1 MSKISKMSLKVF
13 KFGGA
18 SVKDA
23 KSIQNV
29 AGILE
34 KYKDESLLIVVSAMG
49 KTTNALEEV
58 TKAYYKKTG
67 EAQKLMEEVKQ
78 SHYRMMAELFG
89 TEKHDAFVE
98 VNDIF
103 VEADWVLEDE
113 PEDSYDYIYDQIV
126 SLGELVSTKI
136 LAAYLNGKGL
146 ATQWLDARDV
156 ILTDDIYREGWVQW
170 DETQKRADRTAKP
183 MLEAGGFVVTQGFI
197 GSTTENTT
205 TTLGREGSDY
215 TAAIFSYCLDAE
227 SMSIWKDVPGVLT
240 ADPRLFDNVTKL
252 DELSYRE
259 AIEMTYYGAK
269 VIHPKTIKPLQNKSI
284 PLFVKSFI
292 NPEGKGTMIAPDVED
307 NYPPMVAIENNQAL
321 LNISTRDFSFVAEQH
336 ISDLFNQ
343 ITAHRLHVNMMQN
356 TAISFRICVTDQ
368 DGKVQDFAKAIE
380 DKFKV
385 RIEPN
390 LELITVRHYNKQTL
404 NDLRADKVVL
414 TENKIRKTVQ
424 MVVKTIPPMTRK

>member
-1 MSKISKMSLKVF
+1 MSLKVF

-18 SVKDA
+18 SVRDVER
-23 KSIQNV
+23 IQNV
-29 AGILE
+29 TRILE
-34 KYKDESLLIVVSAMG
+34 SYKGENIVIVVSAMG

-58 TKAYYKKTG
+58 TRAYFKRTGKAM
-67 EAQKLMEEVKQ
+67 ELMEQVKQ
-78 SHYRMMAELFG
+78 DHYRMMAELFG
-89 TEKHDAFVE
+89 SETHEAFAE

-103 VEADWVLEDE
+103 VEVDWVLEDE

-126 SLGELVSTKI
+126 SVGELVSTKI
-136 LAAYLNGKGL
+136 LAAYFKEKGL
-146 ATQWLDARDV
+146 PAQWLDARDV
-156 ILTDDIYREGWVQW
+156 ILTDDIYREGWVLWEQ
-170 DETQKRADRTAKP
+170 TQKRADRIAKP
-183 MLEAGGFVVTQGFI
+183 MVEQGGFIVTQGFI

-215 TAAIFSYCLDAE
+215 TAAIFSYCLNAE
-227 SMSIWKDVPGVLT
+227 SMWIWKDVPGVLT

-284 PLFVKSFI
+284 PLHVKSFI
-292 NPEGKGTMIAPDVED
+292 NPEGSGTVIAPDVED

-356 TAISFRICVTDQ
+356 SAISFRICVTDQ
-368 DGKVQDFAKAIE
+368 DDKVKDFSKAIE
-380 DKFKV
+380 EKFKV
-385 RIEPN
+385 RVEPN

-404 NDLRADKVVL
+404 DDLRADKVVL
-414 TENKIRKTVQ
+414 TENKMRNTVQ
-424 MVVKTIPPMTRK
+424 MVVRTVPAMTRK